1 MKRLAF
7 LLIVGLCV
15 FQSNAQTTIIKIPR
29 KCIEPQ
35 GTINLESSSISDST
49 SFICDLERIFKRR
62 TNERIWQLTEF
73 LSYLRNKNKG
83 KDDKIFYINSTCKLF
98 ANGTNVE
105 IRNDGFNTNYGLRDF
120 LMEIS
125 FKQQDLEISL
135 DSIEIPKWDH
145 ALIESDTLG
154 VVYSTCEMTA
164 IHTVNK
170 TFDSQSM
177 LPLVKDQT
185 EDGVEWVP
193 LFGNMI
199 VSIKIN
205 EDDKKDNRHSLSTVN
220 DKLR

>member
-1 MKRLAF
+1 MGWLH
-7 LLIVGLCV
+7 
-15 FQSNAQTTIIKIPR
+15 
-29 KCIEPQ
+29 
-35 GTINLESSSISDST
+35 
-49 SFICDLERIFKRR
+49 
-62 TNERIWQLTEF
+62 
-73 LSYLRNKNKG
+73 
-83 KDDKIFYINSTCKLF
+83 
-98 ANGTNVE
+98 
-105 IRNDGFNTNYGLRDF
+105 
-120 LMEIS
+120 
-125 FKQQDLEISL
+125 
-135 DSIEIPKWDH
+135 SIEIPKWDH